1 MGRPFYPDAESP
13 YKMFDTVAEYSPF
26 GVVAHPSPSPSITKG
41 DLKPETSPDD
51 TTKLKQDAAK
61 FSEALD
67 SDTYYGI
74 KDRGLLENPQK
85 VTNMD
90 SPINDGRSP
99 VIPIDDADTP
109 HYNGDE
115 PQGTEVPSD
124 AIPTPAQVIGADGK
138 EMHNED
144 ITNDPKNKAKIDDS
158 NAESVKTEPTEI
170 PNNSHILPL
179 KIVNQKPPPIH
190 INEDSNHLVE
200 KVVQK
205 QSNLISGND
214 GPSFSVNDV
223 VNSEKEAIS
232 FAKQFGDVF
241 PEEKP
246 DDSSNTQNEKTAD
259 RPTDRPTDK
268 SLMEPAVEIA
278 SPIRQSHIDTRTA
291 AESSKTGDNK
301 NKDPHHHVTIDTDT
315 GEIVDDAISPTSERE
330 KYHSKME
337 ENHLSHTEHYK
348 PPHAKITDPPEP
360 PSVTVNPQL
369 KRKDVSGNIHKNFD
383 KLSHNEP
390 YENFDQ
396 NQPSTSRNMKDY
408 RYIPQESNQND
419 HRPDTRN
426 GPYLHAN
433 LVDPNYFVH
442 HEVAKEPD
450 EAAESHKEA
459 IQSSRENKF
468 PSEYQ
473 NHGLPIP
480 SNSQKH
486 SQQQE
491 RVSHSAPKH
500 DHHENNVEN
509 TLPDLSYAHHELYND
524 ITNIHSSPNYINAEQ
539 QTHPSVNDY
548 VEQLHSHP
556 KPSRYLE
563 QPHPQDGS
571 NFHANKE
578 QEIVSEED
586 SHVHSSH
593 EGDEIELNTE
603 KVKTIDDN
611 RDYLTHERS
620 EPNHVN
626 PSEKAEMYMMPETDH
641 TNLVPAPYEHESSQP
656 TIIQNHYHKH
666 VHHHN
671 HIHIHSGQEDR
682 PKNGYRHIKLRDMD
696 TVSHSAEKSMQEDHH
711 NGPRS
716 KNYVHNSQK
725 EREKLRGGYQKEND
739 GSHYSRPDQE
749 SSEKTSQNFEK
760 ERTKQHTFNSPEQND
775 QPDGIRSEDGENNS
789 NYYDR
794 MEASSPPQDLEES
807 PRNSNSPNNQFASQ
821 RQKTG
826 EVISKSVLNK
836 DDDDSDIASNEF
848 YNLLDGVKKAQ
859 KSGFKPTEDSLDH
872 VHETE
877 TFDNNNLTNDILD
890 GKNQKR
896 NPKKHKKPAF
906 AMEPK
911 ILKQHEVVEPS
922 YMVHEDPRG
931 DGLGTGVID
940 GPELASPVDLT
951 SSKREP
957 ENSTNPV
964 SNLLHEVE
972 PIQVQ
977 NHESKAIENP
987 KIKEFLSPK
996 KTESRLTDDG
1006 GSGESQLGF
1015 HENKGEKEIQKI
1027 NDAKETGKKENKER
1041 IEATENQGQK
1051 DESHSKQVNLLMKSK
1066 ELKEFASKIMKN
1078 VTAEGNLTRNAK
1090 SNGRIDSKVNRPPD
1104 LEKDNNKESNKK
1116 ENEKNV
1122 LKDGQTKE
1130 NEKDKTAVISEEE
1143 TNVSK
1148 GKSTLLSTIQE
1159 HLKNIEMDDL
1169 NRIQEEIKELKT
1181 KKLFSKAP
1189 QNTKAFSRTSAHL
1202 DLDVKSEKYKIPEKQ
1217 QTLPLNNPGHPDD
1230 MNGIKPKAKELVVGP
1245 KKMPLLNPR
1254 PEEDM
1259 DEDTVSKKHELVPE
1273 KERFENAI
1281 AKNEISHA
1289 NLTGIMYKIHG
1300 NETELDLQPFVVASK
1315 YKNPPPNSHSI
1326 KTVNVNGKT
1335 RSFLNTKESSGNSE
1349 KSSFQK
1355 HSIPGALDIGD
1366 TPEDYAFRLNVGKNL
1381 KPKIKKSL
1389 LAKPI
1394 NKLVKGKHKH
1404 KKSSMLKSTLEYHFK
1419 QKFIKDLVKYADKPK
1434 IRKRVLSLKR
1444 SVDTFG

>member
-1 MGRPFYPDAESP
+1 
-13 YKMFDTVAEYSPF
+13 
-26 GVVAHPSPSPSITKG
+26 
-41 DLKPETSPDD
+41 
-51 TTKLKQDAAK
+51 
-61 FSEALD
+61 
-67 SDTYYGI
+67 
-74 KDRGLLENPQK
+74 
-85 VTNMD
+85 
-90 SPINDGRSP
+90 
-99 VIPIDDADTP
+99 
-109 HYNGDE
+109 
-115 PQGTEVPSD
+115 
-124 AIPTPAQVIGADGK
+124 
-138 EMHNED
+138 
-144 ITNDPKNKAKIDDS
+144 
-158 NAESVKTEPTEI
+158 
-170 PNNSHILPL
+170 
-179 KIVNQKPPPIH
+179 
-190 INEDSNHLVE
+190 
-200 KVVQK
+200 
-205 QSNLISGND
+205 
-214 GPSFSVNDV
+214 
-223 VNSEKEAIS
+223 
-232 FAKQFGDVF
+232 
-241 PEEKP
+241 
-246 DDSSNTQNEKTAD
+246 
-259 RPTDRPTDK
+259 
-268 SLMEPAVEIA
+268 
-278 SPIRQSHIDTRTA
+278 
-291 AESSKTGDNK
+291 
-301 NKDPHHHVTIDTDT
+301 
-315 GEIVDDAISPTSERE
+315 
-330 KYHSKME
+330 
-337 ENHLSHTEHYK
+337 
-348 PPHAKITDPPEP
+348 
-360 PSVTVNPQL
+360 
-369 KRKDVSGNIHKNFD
+369 
-383 KLSHNEP
+383 
-390 YENFDQ
+390 
-396 NQPSTSRNMKDY
+396 
-408 RYIPQESNQND
+408 
-419 HRPDTRN
+419 
-426 GPYLHAN
+426 
-433 LVDPNYFVH
+433 
-442 HEVAKEPD
+442 
-450 EAAESHKEA
+450 
-459 IQSSRENKF
+459 
-468 PSEYQ
+468 
-473 NHGLPIP
+473 
-480 SNSQKH
+480 
-486 SQQQE
+486 
-491 RVSHSAPKH
+491 
-500 DHHENNVEN
+500 
-509 TLPDLSYAHHELYND
+509 
-524 ITNIHSSPNYINAEQ
+524 
-539 QTHPSVNDY
+539 
-548 VEQLHSHP
+548 
-556 KPSRYLE
+556 
-563 QPHPQDGS
+563 
-571 NFHANKE
+571 
-578 QEIVSEED
+578 
-586 SHVHSSH
+586 
-593 EGDEIELNTE
+593 
-603 KVKTIDDN
+603 
-611 RDYLTHERS
+611 
-620 EPNHVN
+620 
-626 PSEKAEMYMMPETDH
+626 
-641 TNLVPAPYEHESSQP
+641 
-656 TIIQNHYHKH
+656 
-666 VHHHN
+666 
-671 HIHIHSGQEDR
+671 
-682 PKNGYRHIKLRDMD
+682 
-696 TVSHSAEKSMQEDHH
+696 
-711 NGPRS
+711 
-716 KNYVHNSQK
+716 
-725 EREKLRGGYQKEND
+725 
-739 GSHYSRPDQE
+739 
-749 SSEKTSQNFEK
+749 
-760 ERTKQHTFNSPEQND
+760 
-775 QPDGIRSEDGENNS
+775 
-789 NYYDR
+789 
-794 MEASSPPQDLEES
+794 MEASRSSQDLEEF
-807 PRNSNSPNNQFASQ
+807 PGNSNSSYNQFASQ

-1122 LKDGQTKE
+1122 LKDGQT
-1130 NEKDKTAVISEEE
+1130 KDKTAVISEEE